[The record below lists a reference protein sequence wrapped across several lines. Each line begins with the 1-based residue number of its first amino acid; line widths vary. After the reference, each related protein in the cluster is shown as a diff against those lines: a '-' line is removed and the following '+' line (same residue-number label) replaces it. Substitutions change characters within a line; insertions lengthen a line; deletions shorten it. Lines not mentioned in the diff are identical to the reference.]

1 MIRAHVTVPKCS
13 DTSLMGIL
21 ERRISRCFTNYCTEP
36 ENGLGVYT
44 VTKDLK
50 SEQEHQHI
58 YYDFYL
64 MAEPMFELLMGYMHV
79 GDQ

>member
-1 MIRAHVTVPKCS
+1 MVPRHS
-13 DTSLMGIL
+13 DSSLMGIL
-21 ERRISRCFTNYCTEP
+21 EKRISTCFTNYCMEL
-36 ENGLGVYT
+36 EDELGMYA

-50 SEQEHQHI
+50 VEQECQHI

-64 MAEPMFELLMGYMHV
+64 MAAPMFEPLMGYICV